1 VKKKMGEMADY
12 SLPSQMWPED
22 SYWPSQKKL
31 VSIRA
36 HTTKKGGNIKMAVNR
51 PGKGKLAKAGSKTS
65 EQETP
70 LKGGMTI
77 HIPEGLGGDLKV
89 MVGSTKASLE
99 KLAWG
104 LSQAK
109 QPKVTFMYTVLDE
122 LNDDSD
128 QPTTVGE
135 RVLETYSLQPQALF
149 KLNDA
154 YKAVTGEGLP
164 AGDYSEEEFHTLVEE
179 TFEDTEWRLV
189 LKKGFDDKGKERTEI
204 EAKTF
209 LGK

>member
-1 VKKKMGEMADY
+1 
-12 SLPSQMWPED
+12 
-22 SYWPSQKKL
+22 
-31 VSIRA
+31 
-36 HTTKKGGNIKMAVNR
+36 MAVNR
-51 PGKGKLAKAGSKTS
+51 PSKVKGKGASPAPKTS
-65 EQETP
+65 EAP
-70 LKGGMTI
+70 SKGGMTI
-77 HIPEGLGGDLKV
+77 HIPEGLGGELKV
-89 MVGSTKASLE
+89 MEGTTKASLE

-122 LNDDSD
+122 LNDDED

-154 YKAVTGEGLP
+154 YKEVKGEGLP
-164 AGDYSEEEFHTLVEE
+164 TGDYSEEEFHTMIEE
-179 TFEDTEWRLV
+179 TFQDTEWKLV
-189 LKKGFDDKGKERTEI
+189 LVRGMDDKGKARTEVS
-204 EAKTF
+204 AKTF

>member
-1 VKKKMGEMADY
+1 
-12 SLPSQMWPED
+12 
-22 SYWPSQKKL
+22 
-31 VSIRA
+31 
-36 HTTKKGGNIKMAVNR
+36 MAVNR
-51 PGKGKLAKAGSKTS
+51 PGKGKGKPFTS
-65 EQETP
+65 EKGKASKEEAP
-70 LKGGMTI
+70 SKGGMTI
-77 HIPEGLGGDLKV
+77 HIPEGLGGELKV
-89 MVGSTKASLE
+89 MEGTTKASLE

-154 YKAVTGEGLP
+154 YKEVAGEGLP
-164 AGDYSEEEFHTLVEE
+164 VGDHDPEEFHTMIEE
-179 TFEDTEWRLV
+179 TFQDTEWQLV
-189 LKKGFDDKGKERTEI
+189 LVRGFDDKGKERTEI